1 MTPAGGDESGFGSP
15 ARVHRSCRSG
25 RQMRPPVLPSGGPS
39 TSRGSGC
46 VLLPPR
52 ARSLARPRTRA
63 RGAARTRYPEHHVET
78 LRPGD
83 SSSWRER
90 VSVPSRSSRCEA
102 ARSRGSVEERPVH
115 TGEVAGSIPA
125 GTTEIDSDERHPRR
139 GAFFRTLMKSLSVRG
154 TRSGGSPASAYFL
167 RTATAPSGSTTR
179 VVWAQLWCLWPKCA

>member
-1 MTPAGGDESGFGSP
+1 MTPAGGDESGFGGR
-15 ARVHRSCRSG
+15 ARVPRSCRSG
-25 RQMRPPVLPSGGPS
+25 RHLLLRSSRPEGRPRPGAPGAS
-39 TSRGSGC
+39 SRLLEHG
-46 VLLPPR
+46 LLPARVR
-52 ARSLARPRTRA
+52 AREVPTTTRC
-63 RGAARTRYPEHHVET
+63 TEHRVET
-78 LRPGD
+78 LGPGD

-154 TRSGGSPASAYFL
+154 ARSGGSPASACFL